1 MGKLI
6 IARHNES
13 EWNRLGKWTGTR
25 DRHLT
30 DNGFEKSEDMGLLI
44 KDFHIDY
51 AFASMQ
57 VRTIETL
64 SCMLSVCH
72 LYDVPTEHSA
82 ALNER
87 DYGDYTAK
95 NKWQMEQ
102 ILGKEEFEKLRRGW
116 DYQIPH
122 GESLKMVYDR
132 VVPFF
137 LKTILPKLNDGK
149 NVLVVAHGNSLRA
162 LIKYMESI
170 SDEGIAD
177 IEMPFSGLYI
187 YDLDEA
193 GHMIHKEARY
203 LTSPLPAVQSK
214 AQIVATIGP
223 ASSKKDILKQ
233 MIDHKVDVIRM
244 NFSWSDLAERT
255 EQIMLIRELEKE
267 CGRSILIILDL
278 PGSRIQGSDG
288 HTYDDTAVFSL
299 TEKDKEYIQFGVTQD
314 VDYIALSFVGGPDDI
329 AMLRKEINSIS
340 GKQRIIAKIE
350 RKIAV
355 DAIDDIIGITDAVMI
370 ARGDLGNEIPL
381 EQIPFVQERIIKK
394 CKEVGKPVI
403 TATQMLLSMVDN
415 PAPTRAEVTDVSIAI
430 LQGSDVVM
438 LSEETAKGK
447 YPVEAV
453 TMMEKIILETEQ
465 HENRQ
470 YKINSL

>member
-1 MGKLI
+1 
-6 IARHNES
+6 
-13 EWNRLGKWTGTR
+13 
-25 DRHLT
+25 
-30 DNGFEKSEDMGLLI
+30 
-44 KDFHIDY
+44 
-51 AFASMQ
+51 
-57 VRTIETL
+57 
-64 SCMLSVCH
+64 
-72 LYDVPTEHSA
+72 
-82 ALNER
+82 
-87 DYGDYTAK
+87 
-95 NKWQMEQ
+95 
-102 ILGKEEFEKLRRGW
+102 
-116 DYQIPH
+116 
-122 GESLKMVYDR
+122 
-132 VVPFF
+132 
-137 LKTILPKLNDGK
+137 
-149 NVLVVAHGNSLRA
+149 
-162 LIKYMESI
+162 
-170 SDEGIAD
+170 
-177 IEMPFSGLYI
+177 
-187 YDLDEA
+187 
-193 GHMIHKEARY
+193 
-203 LTSPLPAVQSK
+203 
-214 AQIVATIGP
+214 
-223 ASSKKDILKQ
+223 
-233 MIDHKVDVIRM
+233 M

-299 TEKDKEYIQFGVTQD
+299 TEKDKEYIQFGVVQD

-430 LQGSDVVM
+430 IQGSDAVM